1 MILNLFA
8 KTPKMSARCWQIA
21 THDADLDQL
30 IALDTRWRENL
41 THTQSLKAHQNQVSQ
56 QIAERKK
63 SKLDAS
69 ETIAE
74 MRELSQKIKEL
85 TAENND
91 TKSRDRCYSLD
102 NSEHA

>member
-1 MILNLFA
+1 M
-8 KTPKMSARCWQIA
+8 
-21 THDADLDQL
+21 
-30 IALDTRWRENL
+30 DTRWRENL
-41 THTQSLKAHQNQVSQ
+41 THTQALKAHQNQVSQ

-63 SKLDAS
+63 AKLDAT

-91 TKSRDRCYSLD
+91 TKDEIDAILLTIPNMPEGSTPVGTSEED
-102 NSEHA
+102 NIEIKIWGELPSFRF